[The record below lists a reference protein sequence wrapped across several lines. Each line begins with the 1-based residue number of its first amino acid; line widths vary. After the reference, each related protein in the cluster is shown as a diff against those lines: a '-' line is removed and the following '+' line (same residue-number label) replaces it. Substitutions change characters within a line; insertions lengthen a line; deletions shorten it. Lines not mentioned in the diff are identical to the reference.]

1 MDILTAEN
9 EKARLLVVDEF
20 LAWAMLQSVRL
31 CRYER
36 DGDSL
41 LGQYKPL
48 NARETQQ
55 LGERYFFTRTAPAR
69 PSAEKGEG

>member
-1 MDILTAEN
+1 MSN
-9 EKARLLVVDEF
+9 EEHEMERLRVVDEF

-41 LGQYKPL
+41 LGHYTPL
-48 NARETQQ
+48 NNQQTQQ
-55 LGERYFFTRTAPAR
+55 LGERYFFTRTMPKAAG
-69 PSAEKGEG
+69 GEG